1 MEEHTKTLV
10 EIKSQIQHILDGI
23 EGIKE
28 KQIALAEDITRIK
41 EAVYHP
47 DVGLY
52 ARLRELDARIKTLE
66 SYRISTSKLLWL
78 LIATALTLSF
88 GMIKTHILN

>member
-10 EIKSQIQHILDGI
+10 EIKGHIQDILDGI

-66 SYRISTSKLLWL
+66 SYRTSTNKMLWL
-78 LIATALTLSF
+78 LIAAALTLSF
-88 GMIKTHILN
+88 GMIKTHVLN

>member
-66 SYRISTSKLLWL
+66 SYRTSTNKLLWL
-78 LIATALTLSF
+78 LVAAALTLSF
-88 GMIKTHILN
+88 GMFKTHVLN

>member
-10 EIKSQIQHILDGI
+10 EIKGHIQHILDGI

-66 SYRISTSKLLWL
+66 SYRTSSNKLLWL

-88 GMIKTHILN
+88 GMIKTHVLN

>member
-1 MEEHTKTLV
+1 MEEHTKKLV

-52 ARLRELDARIKTLE
+52 ARLRELDARIKILE
-66 SYRISTSKLLWL
+66 SYRTSTSKLLWL

>member
-52 ARLRELDARIKTLE
+52 ARLRELDARIKILE
-66 SYRISTSKLLWL
+66 SYRTSTSKLLWL

>member
-10 EIKSQIQHILDGI
+10 EIKSHIQHVLDGI

-66 SYRISTSKLLWL
+66 SYRLSTSKMLWL
-78 LIATALTLSF
+78 LIAAALTLSF
-88 GMIKTHILN
+88 GMIKTHLLN